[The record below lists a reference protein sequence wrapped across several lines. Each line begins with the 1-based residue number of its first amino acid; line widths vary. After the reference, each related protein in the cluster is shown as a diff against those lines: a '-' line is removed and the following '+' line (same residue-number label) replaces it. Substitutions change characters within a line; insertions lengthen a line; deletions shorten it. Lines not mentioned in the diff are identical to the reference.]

1 MGVLRAILARRY
13 NIAMTSHSSSRELVF
28 VLGGARSGKSAH
40 AERLACDSGL
50 PVTYIAT
57 ARVDAARDAE
67 FAERVRHHRERR
79 PAHWSLIEAP
89 FDLAGALRDSSR
101 DGRCVLIDCLTLW
114 LTNLMFA
121 HGQPITDAIATLPDA
136 ARVALA
142 AFDEALHRTHGRVI
156 VVSNEIGMGVV
167 PMGSLTRLYVD
178 ELGRLNQR
186 VAAASTRA
194 ILMAAGLPMTLKA
207 QG

>member
-1 MGVLRAILARRY
+1 
-13 NIAMTSHSSSRELVF
+13 MTSTSSSRERVF

-40 AERLACDSGL
+40 AERLAHDSGL

-79 PAHWSLIEAP
+79 PAHWSLVEAP
-89 FDLAGALRDSSR
+89 FDLAGALRDA
-101 DGRCVLIDCLTLW
+101 DGDGHCVLIDCLTLW

-121 HGQPITDAIATLPDA
+121 QGETTGDDLAALPDP
-136 ARVALA
+136 ARDALF
-142 AFDEALHRTHGRVI
+142 AFDEALHRTRGKVI

-167 PMGSLTRLYVD
+167 PLGSLTRLYVD

-194 ILMAAGLPMTLKA
+194 ILMAAGLPLALK
-207 QG
+207 G